1 MYLQKNNMAYLALIR
16 HGQSKWNAEG
26 LWTGWTDIDLNEK
39 GVEEAQKAAEAI
51 KDIPFSVAHTSDLI
65 RARHTLDE
73 MLKALQLDIPITVDK
88 ALREKHYGD
97 YAGKNKWQIKEQVGE
112 EEFQKIR
119 RSWDYVLP
127 NGESLLNVYER
138 VVPYYE
144 KRILPDLE
152 SGKNVLVSSH
162 GNTLRALV
170 KYLENIADDQISG
183 LEIGTGEAYLYTID
197 ENGKVIGK
205 DVRSANPNAGKI

>member
-1 MYLQKNNMAYLALIR
+1 MAYLALVR

-39 GVEEAQKAAEAI
+39 GVEEAQTAAEAI
-51 KDIPFSVAHTSDLI
+51 KDIPFSIAHTSDLI
-65 RARHTLDE
+65 RAKHTLDE
-73 MLKALQLDIPITVDK
+73 ILKILKLNIPVIIDK
-88 ALREKHYGD
+88 ALREKNYGD
-97 YAGKNKWQIKEQVGE
+97 YAGKNKWQVKEQVGE

-138 VVPYYE
+138 VVPYFE
-144 KRILPDLE
+144 NTILKDLKL
-152 SGKNVLVSSH
+152 GKNVLVSTH

-170 KYLENIADDQISG
+170 KYLENIADDEISS
-183 LEIGTGEAYLYTID
+183 LEVGTGEVYLYAID
-197 ENGKVIGK
+197 ENGKVQSKEI
-205 DVRSANPNAGKI
+205 RSTNPNAGKI